1 MDRQPKIA
9 VIVPVYKVEAFLPE
23 CIESILA
30 QTFTDFCVVLV
41 DDGSPDN
48 CGSICDEYASKDPRI
63 TVVHQVNGGVT
74 KARAVGVATAVK
86 TDYIAFVD
94 SDDSL
99 PPTAL
104 ADLYAQMDDRYDIVV
119 GSYDRNPKQYV
130 DEEIDKAI
138 FAQRILSSDIN
149 SAPYSKLFRRELFNE
164 ETFNTPREFVMG
176 EDLIMNLRLAFAC
189 TRSIKVMPRCVYHYR
204 DVATGVM
211 NTFKYTLP
219 YLEQSYKLKRGAIPE
234 EYRMQCMPACFRN
247 IMLFTHLIVGHYW
260 HERCWD
266 RIDFHTLLIDDMKRY
281 GFRPLSME
289 FVALQF
295 ANPVAGAVYLAYYR
309 TVRKLKDL
317 KKRLMTKMTRKP

>member
-1 MDRQPKIA
+1 
-9 VIVPVYKVEAFLPE
+9 
-23 CIESILA
+23 
-30 QTFTDFCVVLV
+30 
-41 DDGSPDN
+41 
-48 CGSICDEYASKDPRI
+48 
-63 TVVHQVNGGVT
+63 
-74 KARAVGVATAVK
+74 
-86 TDYIAFVD
+86 
-94 SDDSL
+94 
-99 PPTAL
+99 
-104 ADLYAQMDDRYDIVV
+104 
-119 GSYDRNPKQYV
+119 
-130 DEEIDKAI
+130 
-138 FAQRILSSDIN
+138 
-149 SAPYSKLFRRELFNE
+149 
-164 ETFNTPREFVMG
+164 
-176 EDLIMNLRLAFAC
+176 
-189 TRSIKVMPRCVYHYR
+189 MPRCVYHYR

-317 KKRLMTKMTRKP
+317 KKRLMTKTTRKP